1 MPAPSPAV
9 VCRTVVVLAYLLAL
23 AAAGRSGWATVS
35 AGVALITV
43 WLIPVVLHHGRDQ
56 AQEGAAAPAAGVRAG
71 EAPAG

>member
-23 AAAGRSGWATVS
+23 AVAGRPGWATVS
-35 AGVALITV
+35 AGVALVAV
-43 WLIPVVLHHGRDQ
+43 WLIPVVLHHGRHP
-56 AQEGAAAPAAGVRAG
+56 AQESAGAPAVGVRAS